1 MATATIAP
9 TQIRPM
15 SDNISEQPGAL
26 RWRCPAAKIDLSD
39 FPAVTANGQPYTP
52 TAEQLDRLKQVSDI
66 LEEAPA
72 EEILGWAVD
81 TFFPQL
87 TMATAFGPE
96 GCVILSMLAKLQPK
110 VRVFNLDTG
119 YQFRE
124 TLELRD
130 QIAKKYGIEVVLAR
144 PETSV
149 EDYEKQHGGPV
160 YKSNPDRCCFDR
172 KVQVLKRE
180 VVGYRAWISG
190 IRRDQSP
197 HRANAPIVGWDKK
210 FGLVKINP
218 LARWTKNQ
226 VWKRIMDEDI
236 PYNPLH
242 DQGYPS
248 IGCWPCTRPVLMGED
263 ERAGRWSG
271 TGKTECGLHLA
282 DDQPPPPPPT
292 MYGQI

>member
-1 MATATIAP
+1 MV
-9 TQIRPM
+9 
-15 SDNISEQPGAL
+15 DKISEESLDKSDASVQPLDVTPSFSVLDWHFPSIEPVRAPGQVGS
-26 RWRCPAAKIDLSD
+26 PSEDDL
-39 FPAVTANGQPYTP
+39 QRL
-52 TAEQLDRLKQVSDI
+52 AEVSRL
-66 LEEAPA
+66 LEEAAA
-72 EEILGWAVD
+72 EEILTWAVKI
-81 TFFPQL
+81 FFPQL

-96 GCVILSMLAKLQPK
+96 GCVILSILAKIEPR

-119 YQFRE
+119 YQFQE

-130 QIAKKYGIEVVLAR
+130 RIAKELGIEVELAK

-149 EDYEKQHGGPV
+149 EEYERMHGGPL
-160 YKSNPDRCCFDR
+160 YKTNPDRCCFDR
-172 KVQVLKRE
+172 KIQVLRRE

-197 HRANAPIVGWDKK
+197 HRANAPVVGWDKK

-218 LARWTKNQ
+218 LVNWKKGQ
-226 VWKRIMDEDI
+226 VWQRILDENI

-248 IGCWPCTRPVLMGED
+248 IGCWPCTRPVLLGED

-271 TGKTECGLHLA
+271 TAKTECGLHLS
-282 DDQPPPPPPT
+282 DDPPPPPPT
-292 MYGQI
+292 QFGNL